1 MYKVRKGKE
10 TWELRN
16 EDHLKAFLR
25 EGWELV
31 VDEPAKVEA
40 PSEEVHEENPVPKKR
55 TTRRKK
61 AE

>member
-31 VDEPAKVEA
+31 AEEKKEVEA
-40 PSEEVHEENPVPKKR
+40 APEVHEEVPKKR

>member
-10 TWELRN
+10 TWNLNN

-25 EGWELV
+25 EEWELV
-31 VDEPAKVEA
+31 VEEEKEVEA
-40 PSEEVHEENPVPKKR
+40 TPEVHEEAPKKR
-55 TTRRKK
+55 TRRKK